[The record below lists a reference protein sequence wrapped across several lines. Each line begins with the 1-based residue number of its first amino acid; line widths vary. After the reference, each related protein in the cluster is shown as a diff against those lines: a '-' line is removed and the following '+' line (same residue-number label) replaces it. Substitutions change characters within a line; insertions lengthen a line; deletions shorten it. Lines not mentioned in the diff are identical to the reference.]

1 MEPNKCCRA
10 PGEWVEELTR
20 RSITRF
26 LPDTVHFLL
35 GLIALAV
42 LTALCF
48 WLSFRLIST
57 AFAYLILIVLL
68 SLADGFLSLVVL
80 SFIAVG
86 ALNYFFVT
94 PIFSFRVEY
103 QEDAVTLA
111 AFLITSL
118 VVTGLV
124 RRMRAA
130 LADQMLASQELRDAQ
145 IQLTH
150 VNRVATIGQ
159 LTASIA
165 HEVNQPIAA
174 LVTNAHAALR
184 MLSAEPPNLNQARE
198 ALGDI
203 IKDGRR
209 VSDVIQRI
217 RALVKKTPGQADLL
231 DINEVI
237 VETVALA
244 RSEILRNGV
253 SLKTQLDRGLPPVR
267 GDRVQLQQVIM
278 NLVMNAVEAMGGM
291 DQGTREL
298 QIATDK
304 DRRDYVSI
312 TVSDSGPTLPRES
325 LDRFFETFY
334 STKPTGMGMGL
345 SICRSIIEAHEGRI
359 WASANVPR
367 GATLHVA
374 LPAPGKNALH

>member
-1 MEPNKCCRA
+1 
-10 PGEWVEELTR
+10 
-20 RSITRF
+20 
-26 LPDTVHFLL
+26 
-35 GLIALAV
+35 
-42 LTALCF
+42 
-48 WLSFRLIST
+48 
-57 AFAYLILIVLL
+57 
-68 SLADGFLSLVVL
+68 
-80 SFIAVG
+80 
-86 ALNYFFVT
+86 
-94 PIFSFRVEY
+94 
-103 QEDAVTLA
+103 
-111 AFLITSL
+111 
-118 VVTGLV
+118 
-124 RRMRAA
+124 
-130 LADQMLASQELRDAQ
+130 
-145 IQLTH
+145 
-150 VNRVATIGQ
+150 
-159 LTASIA
+159 
-165 HEVNQPIAA
+165 
-174 LVTNAHAALR
+174 

-304 DRRDYVSI
+304 DRGDYVSI
-312 TVSDSGPTLPRES
+312 TVSDSGPILPRES
-325 LDRFFETFY
+325 PDRFFEAFY